1 MKFVTQRKA
10 LAQKTFAFC
19 TFFAAFT
26 KELCKRATQLAISA
40 AFGGALLGAATAG
53 VLEETPVVPSG
64 NDIHL
69 QEILYEVRADES
81 RVARFRYVMPLIRQ
95 GVEFTE
101 IEDDFFHLCIG
112 VAVPYL
118 AIQDET
124 VDQVIIS
131 MADRETTFGET
142 TQVATQFFEAFSVQD
157 GTCIWEGF

>member
-1 MKFVTQRKA
+1 MKFVTPRKA
-10 LAQKTFAFC
+10 LTQKTFAHRI
-19 TFFAAFT
+19 FFAAFG
-26 KELCKRATQLAISA
+26 KELCKRATQLAGSA

-64 NDIHL
+64 NDLHL
-69 QEILYEVRADES
+69 QEILYETRVDKS
-81 RVARFRYVMPLIRQ
+81 RVARFRYIMPLIRQ
-95 GVEFTE
+95 GVEFAE
-101 IEDDFFHLCIG
+101 IERDFFHLCIG

-131 MADRETTFGET
+131 MADRETTFGEA
-142 TQVATQFFEAFSVQD
+142 TQLATQFFEAFSVQD